1 MSVKVISSI
10 EGVSKALKKKGIAVS
25 DEALSVIID
34 TAFSELMEHVV
45 KLNDTIMGLRD
56 DMSELM
62 KTQAS
67 MEKLLVEKKLADE
80 EKERLKE
87 KLKKAESKNNRDS
100 SNLKKFKS
108 LPKRSIIF
116 SD

>member
-34 TAFSELMEHVV
+34 TAFSELMDNDV
-45 KLNDTIMGLRD
+45 KLNDTIMGLRN

-62 KTQAS
+62 KTEAS
-67 MEKLLVEKKLADE
+67 MDKLLAEKKLADE
-80 EKERLKE
+80 EKEMLKGKLKE
-87 KLKKAESKNNRDS
+87 VESKKNRDS
-100 SNLKKFKS
+100 SSSKKSKS
-108 LPKRSIIF
+108 PPKRSIIF